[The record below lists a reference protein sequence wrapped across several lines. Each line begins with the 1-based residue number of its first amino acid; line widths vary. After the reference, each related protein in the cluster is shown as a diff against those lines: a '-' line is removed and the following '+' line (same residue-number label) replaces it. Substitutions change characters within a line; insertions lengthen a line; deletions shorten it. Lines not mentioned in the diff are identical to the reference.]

1 MKPRVRNIL
10 LEPKRFFGDL
20 WHVISWPK
28 VIALLI
34 VVVFFVNLGM
44 FIYDKKN
51 PTELDSLA
59 VNKVQ
64 SPYTEE
70 THEDMSP
77 TGLFGQPQMEGKGDD
92 NNAPIDASGVFEKMK
107 SKDGENLPPI
117 AKIKVLTSSQQEAIY
132 AGDTIF
138 LSGSESYDPDGMI
151 KTYRWDYDQSN
162 GLGID
167 GEGVNTTVKF
177 HNPGVYTIT
186 LMAIDDFGAE
196 TTTTMSLNVSSQKE
210 EQSNGV
216 VQGLTTNHID
226 IDSLNFMSRMEVQN
240 ALETSYADFT
250 SESYTMLAQTIY
262 NSQKKDL
269 PTLPS
274 LADIELAVGKDP
286 TNTPPVVDSF
296 IPREGSKIFEQR
308 PVISVGFY
316 GNNKVDVDGIELT
329 VDGKPVTSK
338 TMKTEFGVQYKPD
351 ADLGFGQHSVMIV
364 VPDERGLETVQS
376 YSFEVIDRKAENADL
391 IKEYEDLQGPQILV
405 HNPDKNAKNVKPST
419 EILIKYD
426 EPVNPDTVEI
436 AVVDLSTNISKFFTK
451 SQIVFDSTN
460 TTVTISPNE
469 NIFDYDRSYQILAR
483 QSDELEN
490 TSSFD
495 WYVMGEEYGAPEFKI
510 TGPENNSAT
519 NDPQVTVT
527 GFTDPSN
534 QITVGNTPAVV
545 DLNGAWKAD
554 ISLVKGKNEILIVS
568 KDLKGRESSQ
578 YLVLTYDA
586 KAAGGNPIL
595 DSQVNPVIMDASI
608 RDGQTIN
615 KLRPQIS
622 FVFADTDGID
632 RESIVLKVNDED
644 VTNLAFIAE
653 DSITYKPLEPFKQG
667 EQKVQII
674 VADKKGNTTDYSMTF
689 MVDAYPEN
697 PTALTAA
704 LTNNNENVLLV
715 WDGVTNVSNPNYR
728 VFRSTQPNVKTTAAN
743 EIARDLTSTSFTDT
757 DVVNGAKYYY
767 VVTAVNADENLSKPS
782 NEVTIRV
789 DFAPPALGI
798 LYPEK
803 NFVTEQDY
811 VVVEGVT
818 EVGSVVDIYVNFQ
831 KVGTPVLDTNGE
843 FALEVDLIPGENII
857 TTIATDSDGNESID
871 VRTVT
876 YNVPDVDA
884 PRPENNRAKS
894 PMGTDVAIESNIS
907 VTYNEKINPETIS
920 LVLKRVDNTE
930 NVIPVTITDIALQV
944 SADGKTLT
952 YNPRVDLDH
961 EARYSVDITVEDMAG
976 NESVNDDWEFET
988 VDKDAPLLEVISP
1001 KADFF
1006 ADQTDI
1012 FVSGKTE
1019 PYINLTIRVTTAS
1032 GNNAPVTPYEY
1043 KLTSQSDG
1051 TFKQLVELF
1060 PYKENIITVIATD
1073 KLGHSSMQV
1082 VEGVASPPDTE
1093 RPLLLVQSPV
1103 SNSTV
1108 GTSTVTVTG
1117 QSEPEVRITI
1127 NVNGEV
1133 QQDFDMDGNTN
1144 FNKKIRLNGGQN
1156 LVKIIATDKTGNQE
1170 QVNLTVFYDN
1180 IKPLLDVA
1188 NPIDGL
1194 TTNQGKVELR
1204 GMTEAEGVTVTVT
1217 VNSDAPQTLSVL
1229 PDGTFKTNLTFKV
1242 GNNTVVVRGT
1252 DAMGN
1257 VTTIMRSVYHDPV
1270 KGIESPGSNG
1280 GVSGAGAGEGDVSG
1294 SGDTGTGG
1302 TGSGTNTGSTTG
1314 SGEVDGQSTNDAI
1327 DNSTGDQKF
1336 TGGDNSAPDKLEI
1349 NPSHGTETNQPGQSL
1364 DGKTEAEADV
1374 TVYQNGKKVYDGKA
1388 DVNTGSF
1395 SGEVELQE
1403 GKNIFISNSQD
1414 ASGNRTS
1421 EVDAVTLDTKGPNTM
1436 ILAPKANTLTNENE
1450 IIVYGLTEAETKVV
1464 IRLDGRSK
1472 TLTSDE
1478 YGYFTVPMLTGADGV
1493 KEIVVEASDRL
1504 GNTTTKKVSITVD
1517 KTKTS
1522 STLISINGVNLSS
1535 AVASSPNGGLVTI
1548 EGTTATLIGRTEAYA
1563 SVELL
1568 SNHSIVGTVKADERG
1583 DFRVSAGFASGEIS
1597 NVRVNVT
1604 DKAGNVESK
1613 YFRVRADKE
1622 PPVIT
1627 LYRPN
1632 TTVNASGYN
1641 TSISG
1646 GNVRVSG
1653 IVEDDSNPVTIVFGL
1668 NESPNVGST
1677 TTSGSFDRT
1686 IGPLKEGTNI
1696 IHLTAT
1702 DAAGNKVHQT
1712 TTVVYRDGGIT
1723 WLGDVN
1729 RSVAPDNTYFK
1740 FGANLSMAA
1749 AAAGG
1754 KGDYG
1759 IYPSIPNADFG
1770 YLPPQFQDMTI
1781 DYIGQQ
1787 ALIGAIAGLMESN
1800 KDLAQ
1805 ATPHGQSP
1813 AEGAWSSIGDNIAG
1827 TISQL
1832 FALAGIPNP
1841 FN

>member
-51 PTELDSLA
+51 PTEVASLA
-59 VNKVQ
+59 VNKIQ

-107 SKDGENLPPI
+107 GKDGENLPPI
-117 AKIKVLTSSQQEAIY
+117 TKIKVLTSSQQEAIY

-138 LSGSESYDPDGMI
+138 LSGSDSYDPDGMI
-151 KTYRWDYDQSN
+151 KTYRWDYDQAN

-308 PVISVGFY
+308 PVISVGYY

-364 VPDERGLETVQS
+364 VPDVRGLETVQS
-376 YSFEVIDRKAENADL
+376 YSFEIIDRKAENADL
-391 IKEYEDLQGPQILV
+391 IKEYEDVKGPQILV
-405 HNPDKNAKNVKPST
+405 HNPDKNSKNVKPST

-460 TTVTISPNE
+460 TSVTISPNE

-483 QSDELEN
+483 QSDKLGN

-519 NDPQVTVT
+519 NNPQVTVT
-527 GFTDPSN
+527 GFTDPTN
-534 QITVGNTPAVV
+534 QISVGSTPAVV

-554 ISLVKGKNEILIVS
+554 ISLVKGKNEILITS

-608 RDGQTIN
+608 RDGQTIS

-632 RESIVLKVNDED
+632 RNSIVLKVNEED

-667 EQKVQII
+667 EQSVQII
-674 VADKKGNTTDYSMTF
+674 VSDKKGNTTDYSMRF

-697 PTALTAA
+697 PSELTAA

-715 WDGVTNVSNPNYR
+715 WDGVTNVSNANYR

-743 EIARDLTSTSFTDT
+743 EIARGITSTSFTDK

-767 VVTAVNADENLSKPS
+767 VVTAVNADGNLSDPS

-811 VVVEGVT
+811 VVIEGVT
-818 EVGSVVDIYVNFQ
+818 ETDAVVDIYVNFQ

-843 FALEVDLIPGENII
+843 FSLEVDLIPGENII
-857 TTIATDSDGNESID
+857 TTIATDADGNESID

-876 YNVPDVDA
+876 YNVPDIDA

-894 PMGTDVAIESNIS
+894 PMGTDVAIDSNI
-907 VTYNEKINPETIS
+907 VVKYNEEINPETIS
-920 LVLKRVDNTE
+920 LVLKRVDNPD
-930 NVIPVTITDIALQV
+930 NVIPVTMTDIALQV
-944 SADGKTLT
+944 SADGHTLT
-952 YNPRVDLDH
+952 YNPRFNLDY
-961 EARYSVDITVEDMAG
+961 EARYSVNIYVEDLAG

-988 VDKDAPLLEVISP
+988 VVKDAPFLEVISP

-1082 VEGVASPPDTE
+1082 VEGIASPPDTV

-1108 GTSTVTVTG
+1108 GDSVVTVTG

-1229 PDGTFKTNLTFKV
+1229 PDGTFKANLTFKV

-1280 GVSGAGAGEGDVSG
+1280 GVSGASDGGVTG
-1294 SGDTGTGG
+1294 SSNTGSSG
-1302 TGSGTNTGSTTG
+1302 TGSNAGTASTGGVS
-1314 SGEVDGQSTNDAI
+1314 GQSTNDAI

-1349 NPSHGTETNQPGQSL
+1349 KPSHGTETNQPGQSL

-1395 SGEVELQE
+1395 SEEVELQE

-1421 EVDAVTLDTKGPNTM
+1421 EVDAVTLDTKGPNTLV
-1436 ILAPKANTLTNENE
+1436 LAPKPNTLTNENE
-1450 IIVYGLTEAETKVV
+1450 IIVYGLTEAATKVV
-1464 IRLDGRSK
+1464 VRLDGRSK

-1478 YGYFTVPMLTGADGV
+1478 YGYFTVPMATGADGV

-1504 GNTTTKKVSITVD
+1504 GNTTTKKVLITVD

-1535 AVASSPNGGLVTI
+1535 AVASSPTGGLVTI
-1548 EGTTATLIGRTEAYA
+1548 EGTTATLIGNTEAYA
-1563 SVELL
+1563 SVEIL

-1583 DFRVSAGFASGEIS
+1583 DFRVSAGFASGEVS
-1597 NVRVNVT
+1597 NVRVNIT

-1622 PPVIT
+1622 PPVII

-1632 TTVNASGYN
+1632 TTVNGSGYN

-1646 GNVRVSG
+1646 GSVRVSG
-1653 IVEDDSNPVTIVFGL
+1653 VVEDDSNPVSIVFGL
-1668 NESPNVGST
+1668 NENPNVGST
-1677 TTSGSFDRT
+1677 TTSASFDKT

-1723 WLGDVN
+1723 WLGDVK
-1729 RSVAPDNTYFK
+1729 RSVSPDNTYFK

-1759 IYPSIPNADFG
+1759 IYPSTPDATYE
-1770 YLPPQFQDMTI
+1770 YLPDAFQDMELS
-1781 DYIGQQ
+1781 YP
-1787 ALIGAIAGLMESN
+1787 ALQNSIKSIAALLKSN
-1800 KDLAQ
+1800 KELAASQ
-1805 ATPHGQSP
+1805 REMGVP
-1813 AEGAWSSIGDNIAG
+1813 AVEAMKSIGDNAKG
-1827 TISQL
+1827 AVESL
-1832 FALAGIPNP
+1832 FGLFGWSLPS
-1841 FN
+1841 FLGG